1 MMTGKTALEKYAP
14 KQIKKKKTTK
24 AVGSKKPSQN
34 LGQKLTPAKK
44 TTFSVLQ
51 EETNQL
57 RLDMDRILKENNAY
71 KTKMKEMELDLQ
83 F

>member
-1 MMTGKTALEKYAP
+1 M
-14 KQIKKKKTTK
+14 
-24 AVGSKKPSQN
+24 
-34 LGQKLTPAKK
+34 TPAKK
-44 TTFSVLQ
+44 TTVSALQ